1 MMEGI
6 DQKQIIIPKLS
17 GFCLFLSFLLM
28 SLTDF
33 YFPAIGLAV
42 LPILGFAIFC
52 VVLPHF
58 PCMTLE
64 KSRVDVAKRQALLT
78 ALLLL
83 ILVSSVWGVMLS
95 GAIYIKG
102 PIGFGMGAIVL
113 FAVLQ
118 RKENEAFK
126 KALLKSVSAI
136 LAIHLFF
143 WTVQILYWAATGTFI
158 DYIEPITHSSSRN
171 VYGAGD
177 LVLFRFTG
185 LYAEPAIYTLFVFMG
200 LSIRLLASDFKLNIF
215 DLGLVLSTFIS
226 LSILGIFFILI
237 LLGVYLIGSRNWK
250 AFLAV
255 ATLLTFGI
263 GFLYFGKTPITD
275 YIVTRTFSPTSDSSG
290 KDRFVDGFVEF
301 FNSPEVETLFGK
313 GIGNYDR
320 ITQAGN
326 GFAYLLQFL
335 GIVGVVLLFVLLSA
349 VFVMHR
355 TKLYAPFLI
364 LLSLVGAPIPTYSYW
379 WFWIGSLVIV
389 MPKKRTDETILS
401 PIELGTS

>member
-1 MMEGI
+1 MMEAI
-6 DQKQIIIPKLS
+6 NHKQNRIPKLS
-17 GFCLFLSFLLM
+17 VFCLFLSFLLM

-58 PCMTLE
+58 PCMALE
-64 KSRVDVAKRQALLT
+64 KSRADVAKRQALLT
-78 ALLLL
+78 ALIVL
-83 ILVSSVWGVMLS
+83 ILVSSVWGVILS

-118 RKENEAFK
+118 RKDNESFK
-126 KALLKSVSAI
+126 KALVRCVTAI

-143 WTVQILYWAATGTFI
+143 WTVQILYWAATGVFI

-171 VYGAGD
+171 VYGAGE

-200 LSIRLLASDFKLNIF
+200 LSIRLLASDFKLNFF
-215 DLGLVLSTFIS
+215 DLGLILSTFIS

-237 LLGVYLIGSRNWK
+237 LLGVYVIGSKNWK

-255 ATLLTFGI
+255 AILFAFGI
-263 GFLYFGKTPITD
+263 GFLYFGKTPITE

-290 KDRFVDGFVEF
+290 KDRFVDGFTEF
-301 FNSPEVETLFGK
+301 FNSPEVEIIFGK

-326 GFAYLLQFL
+326 GFAYLLQFM
-335 GIVGVVLLFVLLSA
+335 GIFGLTLLFALLSA
-349 VFVMHR
+349 VFAIHR
-355 TKLYAPFLI
+355 SKLYVPFLI

-389 MPKKRTDETILS
+389 MPKKRAIETILS
-401 PIELGTS
+401 ESI